1 MIAKEVDCMLGPI
14 TESKKQ
20 YAFFVDRFCQKF
32 TVGWKWLVR
41 GFACE
46 GQKRPRRGVLHM
58 FEHAV
63 LREAEGRVR
72 FDPKGCACVLG

>member
-20 YAFFVDRFCQKF
+20 YVFFVDRFCQKF

-46 GQKRPRRGVLHM
+46 RGKKGDDGVCCI

-63 LREAEGRVR
+63 LRVAEGRVR